1 LRSARRCSYP
11 QLSDWGSPLERLGGG
26 RADARL
32 SARERAHVRH
42 EHPDLLRRNAEVH
55 KPSSVRRFVDAVLA
69 LSDDPR
75 PDNVE
80 RYLVA
85 SRALEDSRSRR
96 TPRTSRAA

>member
-1 LRSARRCSYP
+1 
-11 QLSDWGSPLERLGGG
+11 LGGG
-26 RADARL
+26 REDARL
-32 SARERAHVRH
+32 PAHEGAHVQH
-42 EHPDLLRRNAEVH
+42 EHPDLLRRSAEVH
-55 KPSSVRRFVDAVLA
+55 EPSAVRRFVDAVLA

-80 RYLVA
+80 RYLIE